1 MVFFNTGVIY
11 EGDFMI
17 EVDELKTGTEGDG
30 LETGSSRVSFTPEQQ
45 SRMQVYIDNAY
56 KRGLTKGSG
65 ANDEVKR
72 LSSEVENLKDY
83 KVNSAILEA
92 VSRHNVVDA
101 AEVSELIR
109 RNVRVGESGEVRAV
123 ESGSFGREDS
133 DTASVGLSEYVERW
147 LEERPHHLRGQ
158 GASGGGSGSA
168 RFGNGVRRYDLSNPD
183 TWRKIPREDL
193 DQLLKEGINIQ
204 SGSGQIFS
212 FKDVTNPFHEARKR
226 RFVNSGG

>member
-1 MVFFNTGVIY
+1 
-11 EGDFMI
+11 MI
-17 EVDELKTGTEGDG
+17 EVDELKTGETGDG

-56 KRGLTKGSG
+56 KRGLTKGSTS
-65 ANDEVKR
+65 NDEVKR
-72 LSSEVENLKDY
+72 LTGEVENLKDY

-109 RNVRVGESGEVRAV
+109 RNVTIGESGEVSAV
-123 ESGSFGREDS
+123 DGSAFGKAGSGPGRV
-133 DTASVGLSEYVERW
+133 ALSEYVERW
-147 LEERPHHLRGQ
+147 LEDRPHHLRGQ
-158 GASGGGSGSA
+158 GTSGGGSGSA
-168 RFGNGVRRYDLSNPD
+168 RFGGGGKKRYDLSSPE
-183 TWRKIPREDL
+183 TWRNIPREDL

-204 SGSGQIFS
+204 SGSGQVFS

-226 RFVNSGG
+226 RFNNSGG